1 MIRLNDIH
9 YRYPKREE
17 FGLKGVSFTVEP
29 GMIFTLLGPNG
40 AGKTT
45 LIRILSGLILPQE
58 GTVTI
63 CGHDLKFDES
73 NARRCLGLVLGDER
87 TFYFRLSGAQN
98 LEFFGGLYGLDRAE
112 LRDRVADGLAKVGLQ
127 DDANLQFMRY
137 SSGMRKRLNMARA
150 LLHDPPVLL
159 LDEPTSSV
167 DPESA
172 QSIREIVLDLKRR
185 GRTIL
190 LTTHDLTE
198 AERMSDQVGFLKA
211 GQLTK
216 TGTVAE
222 YKAMIRKKRLVIG
235 FNTESDLSELD
246 GQAMELLLR
255 RATNLDSIHCSG
267 RQLEINYNGG
277 FDMNAVLAV
286 VSQAGLPIVS
296 TQTEEASL
304 EDVFMALAREQ

>member
-1 MIRLNDIH
+1 MIQLNNIH
-9 YRYPKREE
+9 YRYPKRKD

-29 GMIFTLLGPNG
+29 GEIFTLLGPNG

-58 GTVTI
+58 GTVSV
-63 CGHDLKFDES
+63 CGHDLQLAEQK
-73 NARRCLGLVLGDER
+73 ARRCLGLVLGDER

-98 LEFFGGLYGLDRAE
+98 LEFFGGLYGLDRVY
-112 LRDRVADGLAKVGLQ
+112 LKGRVAEVLGMVGLQ
-127 DDANLQFMRY
+127 NDAALQFMRY

-172 QSIREIVLDLKRR
+172 QSIRKIILDLKRR

-216 TGTVAE
+216 IGTVAE
-222 YKAMIRKKRLVIG
+222 CKAIIRKKRLVIG
-235 FNTESDLSELD
+235 FDTESELSDLD
-246 GQAMELLLR
+246 GRAMELLLR
-255 RATNLDSIHCSG
+255 RATNVDSVHCSR

-286 VSQAGLPIVS
+286 VSEAGIPITS
-296 TQTEEASL
+296 TQTEQASL